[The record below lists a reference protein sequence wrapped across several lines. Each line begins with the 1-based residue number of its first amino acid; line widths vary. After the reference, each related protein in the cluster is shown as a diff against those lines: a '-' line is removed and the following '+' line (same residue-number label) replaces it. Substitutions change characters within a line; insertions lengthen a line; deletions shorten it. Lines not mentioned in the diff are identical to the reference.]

1 MGKLNYTVEGFQH
14 CVAINEAASWNL
26 LHADLVLKD
35 GVAWNHYGGR
45 PLRDMPSPPAWNGR
59 GCDQPFVRRTSPRKV
74 CAALQALT
82 GCKLLCQMFLL

>member
-14 CVAINEAASWNL
+14 CVAVNEEASWNL
-26 LHADLVLKD
+26 SHADLVLKD
-35 GVAWNHYGGR
+35 GSWNHYGGR

-82 GCKLLCQMFLL
+82 GCKLLCQMFLS